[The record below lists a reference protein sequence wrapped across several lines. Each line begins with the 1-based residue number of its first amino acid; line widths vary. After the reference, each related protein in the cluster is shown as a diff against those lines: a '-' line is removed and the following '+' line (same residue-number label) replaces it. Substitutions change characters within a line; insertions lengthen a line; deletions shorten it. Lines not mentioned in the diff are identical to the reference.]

1 MKNNIVQQCL
11 CYFALTEISKHIL
24 YPELKVEADNIQTS
38 HISGLHSYHSFIS
51 YLASFIYNPF
61 KSRIKGISYCFSFV
75 DIHRQ
80 EMVFPI
86 KLEKPALR

>member
-11 CYFALTEISKHIL
+11 CYFALTEISL
-24 YPELKVEADNIQTS
+24 YPELKVEADNIQTW

-51 YLASFIYNPF
+51 YLALFIYNPF
-61 KSRIKGISYCFSFV
+61 NSRVKGISYCFSFV

>member
-11 CYFALTEISKHIL
+11 CYFAPTEISL

-51 YLASFIYNPF
+51 YLALLTLTSF
-61 KSRIKGISYCFSFV
+61 
-75 DIHRQ
+75 
-80 EMVFPI
+80 
-86 KLEKPALR
+86 

>member
-1 MKNNIVQQCL
+1 MKKNIAQQFL
-11 CYFALTEISKHIL
+11 CHSELT
-24 YPELKVEADNIQTS
+24 D
-38 HISGLHSYHSFIS
+38 ISGPTSYPKFEIEEVKSQASHNSNSHSYHSFIS

-75 DIHRQ
+75 DFHRQ